1 MQDPEA
7 LSSAPRD
14 AGGPDAAPATGA
26 ATPGTEYNG
35 EVVAS
40 ISYVKGRRDVA
51 VPIEQIHSYVGQSE
65 RLLWLGVKNPH
76 PELLTRVGEEL
87 QLGPK
92 AMEEIHEPHKRPKII
107 DYGNVVLV
115 VAVTLEVDGDR
126 PLFGET
132 QLIIGDGFL
141 FTVRRGSTAPYS
153 ALRERLEAAPELLAR
168 GSDYVASELLD
179 FLVDRYVQ
187 AVTKLEG
194 VVENAEQKLLIRG
207 AKDTDIRRLYRQR
220 RDLLRIHNAIAPMS
234 EICRRLARVE
244 MTAIDEHARPY
255 FAEVADRV
263 TRIDELV
270 AALRDALAFAFEA
283 SLMIGQSQQNDT
295 TRRLASWAAILAVP
309 TAVAG
314 IYGMNFQHMPELSW
328 EYGYPVTLAGIGL
341 ACGLLYWRFRRA
353 GWL

>member
-1 MQDPEA
+1 MQDPETKPA
-7 LSSAPRD
+7 
-14 AGGPDAAPATGA
+14 AGPEAAQGA
-26 ATPGTEYNG
+26 DGEYNG

-40 ISYVKGRRDVA
+40 ISYVKGRRDAA

-65 RLLWLGVKNPH
+65 RLLWLGVRNPH
-76 PELLTRVGEEL
+76 PDLLTRVGEEFR
-87 QLGPK
+87 LGPK
-92 AMEEIHEPHKRPKII
+92 AMEEILEPHKRPKII

-132 QLIIGDGFL
+132 QLVIGDGFL
-141 FTVRRGSTAPYS
+141 FTIRRGSTAPHS
-153 ALRERLEAAPELLAR
+153 ALRERLEAAPDLLAR

-220 RDLLRIHNAIAPMS
+220 RDLLRIHNAIAPMA

-244 MTAIDEHARPY
+244 MTAIDVHARPY

-328 EYGYPVTLAGIGL
+328 TYGYPVTLAGIGL

>member
-1 MQDPEA
+1 
-7 LSSAPRD
+7 
-14 AGGPDAAPATGA
+14 
-26 ATPGTEYNG
+26 
-35 EVVAS
+35 
-40 ISYVKGRRDVA
+40 
-51 VPIEQIHSYVGQSE
+51 VG
-65 RLLWLGVKNPH
+65 
-76 PELLTRVGEEL
+76 
-87 QLGPK
+87 
-92 AMEEIHEPHKRPKII
+92 
-107 DYGNVVLV
+107 
-115 VAVTLEVDGDR
+115 VTLEVDGDR

-141 FTVRRGSTAPYS
+141 FTIRRGSTAPFS

-168 GSDYVASELLD
+168 GSDYIASELLD

-187 AVTKLEG
+187 AVSRLEG

-207 AKDTDIRRLYRQR
+207 AKDADIRRLYRQR
-220 RDLLRIHNAIAPMS
+220 RDLLRIHNAIAPMA

-244 MTAIDEHARPY
+244 MTAIDMNARPY

-263 TRIDELV
+263 MRIDELV

-314 IYGMNFQHMPELSW
+314 IYGMNFKYMPELEW
-328 EYGYPVTLAGIGL
+328 TYGYPVTLGGIAV

>member
-1 MQDPEA
+1 MSDSESQLPA
-7 LSSAPRD
+7 GVPPAD
-14 AGGPDAAPATGA
+14 AHADGGA
-26 ATPGTEYNG
+26 YNG

-40 ISYVKGRRDVA
+40 VSYVKGRRTA
-51 VPIEQIHSYVGQSE
+51 EVPIEQIHSYVGQTE
-65 RLLWLGVKNPH
+65 RLLWVGLKNPH

-87 QLGPK
+87 KLGAK
-92 AMEEIHEPHKRPKII
+92 AVEEIREPHRRPKII

-115 VAVTLEVDGDR
+115 VAVTVELDGDR

-132 QLIIGDGFL
+132 QLVIGDGFL
-141 FTVRRGSTAPYS
+141 LTIRRGSTAPYS
-153 ALRERLEAAPELLAR
+153 ALRERLEAAPDLMAR

-179 FLVDRYVQ
+179 FLVDRYVT

-207 AKDTDIRRLYRQR
+207 AKDADIRRLYRQR

-234 EICRRLARVE
+234 EISRRLARVE

-263 TRIDELV
+263 MRVDELV

-314 IYGMNFQHMPELSW
+314 VYGMNFKYMPELEW
-328 EYGYPVTLAGIGL
+328 AYGYPAVLTGIAG
-341 ACGLLYWRFRRA
+341 ACGFLYWRFRRA